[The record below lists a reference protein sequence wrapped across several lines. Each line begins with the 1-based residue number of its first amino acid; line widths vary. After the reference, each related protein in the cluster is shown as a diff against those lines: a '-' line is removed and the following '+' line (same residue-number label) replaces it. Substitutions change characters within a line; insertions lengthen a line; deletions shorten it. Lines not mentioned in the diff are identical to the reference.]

1 MDEENISAE
10 KRAHEEAEIRAR
22 DEKRKREEEERKK
35 RVEEERKAEERRL
48 QQEKLKR
55 LEEERRRIKAEEDL
69 KKLGSDKILPLPPVP
84 PSFLDD
90 NDPHALKAW
99 FLDEETSKPTLRRL
113 SLKPGRKIG
122 APNVTLA
129 ALKDLGVA
137 YFKINLNDFS
147 LVNQIVKER
156 CYKHT
161 DEVRVSQTCKD
172 EAYIEKWFVEHMNE
186 DEQIRL
192 VTDGSCYF
200 DVRSRQ
206 DTWIRIHV
214 SSGDLIILPAGLY
227 HRGTLDEDDYCGIMR
242 LFRDSQRWNAISR
255 SEKRADTHPARL
267 QYLKMLK
274 KGSVAVEMSIK

>member
-1 MDEENISAE
+1 MEEESNAE
-10 KRAHEEAEIRAR
+10 KRAREEAEIRAR

-35 RVEEERKAEERRL
+35 KAEEEKRAEEKRQQLEQLKRVEEEKRRKK
-48 QQEKLKR
+48 Q
-55 LEEERRRIKAEEDL
+55 EEEW

-84 PSFLDD
+84 PSFMDD
-90 NDPHALKAW
+90 NDPTALKAW
-99 FLDEETSKPTLRRL
+99 YLDDEVSKPTLRRL
-113 SLKPGRKIG
+113 SLKLGRKVG
-122 APNVTLA
+122 APPVTLA
-129 ALKDLGVA
+129 TLKDLGVA

-172 EAYIEKWFVEHMNE
+172 EVYIEKWFVEHMNE

-192 VTDGSCYF
+192 ITDGSCFF

-214 SSGDLIILPAGLY
+214 NAGDLIILPAGIY
-227 HRGTLDEDDYCGIMR
+227 HRGTLDEDDYCAIMR

-255 SEKRADTHPARL
+255 SEKRADSHAARV

-274 KGSVAVEMSIK
+274 KGSVSVELGLK